1 MALFSGKTVVL
12 GVTGGIAAYKA
23 AELVRRIVQEQG
35 RVHVVMTAGARE
47 FITPLTLQTLSG
59 NPVVCDLFS
68 LYREAEIGHIALAER
83 ADVLAV
89 VPATANCI
97 GKVAAGIAD
106 DMLSTV
112 IMATRAPV
120 AFAPAMNVQMWHN
133 PVVQANVARLQGLG
147 YRFIGPGTGALA
159 CGDQGDGRLIDTDI
173 ILESL
178 AGLCTPQDFRGCR
191 ALVTAGPTRE
201 PVDPVRF
208 LSNRSSG
215 KMGYALARV
224 LARRGAAVT
233 LVSGPVALAC
243 PPGVDLLPVTTAA
256 EMAGAV
262 ACHAPGADLI
272 VMAAAVADYRPVAAA
287 SHKLKKT
294 DGPAGISLERT
305 EDILAGLGRHRQ
317 GRCVL
322 VGFAAETE
330 HLREHARKKLTEK
343 NLDLIVA
350 NDVSGTET
358 GFASDLNRVTLL
370 GRDGSLEELPVMSKA
385 DLAGTLCDRVRAL
398 VHTTEGPRSAV

>member
-1 MALFSGKTVVL
+1 MGLFSGKTVVL

-23 AELVRRIVQEQG
+23 PELVRRIVQEQG

-68 LYREAEIGHIALAER
+68 LYREAEIGHIALAAR

-120 AFAPAMNVQMWHN
+120 AFAPAMNVHMWHN
-133 PVVQANVARLQGLG
+133 PVVQANVAKLQDLG
-147 YRFIGPGTGALA
+147 YRFIGPGRGALA
-159 CGDQGDGRLIDTDI
+159 CGEQGAGRLIDTEI
-173 ILESL
+173 ILEAL
-178 AGLCTPQDFRGCR
+178 AGMCTPRDFLGCR

-215 KMGYALARV
+215 KMGYAIARV

-233 LVSGPVALAC
+233 LVSGPVALAP
-243 PPGVDLLPVTTAA
+243 PPGVELVPVTTAA

-262 ACHAPGADLI
+262 AGHAPAADLI
-272 VMAAAVADYRPVAAA
+272 VMAAAVADYRPVSHAP
-287 SHKLKKT
+287 HKLKKT
-294 DGPAGISLERT
+294 DGPATISLERT
-305 EDILAGLGRHRQ
+305 EDILAGLGRQRED
-317 GRCVL
+317 RCVL
-322 VGFAAETE
+322 VGFAAETA
-330 HLREHARKKLTEK
+330 HLFEHARKKLTEK

-350 NDVSGTET
+350 NDVSGAET
-358 GFASDLNRVTLL
+358 GFESDLNRVTLL
-370 GRDGSLEELPVMSKA
+370 GRDGSVEEVPVMTKA
-385 DLAGTLCDRVRAL
+385 DLAGTLCDRFRAL
-398 VHTTEGPRSAV
+398 VRAGEEHGSAE